1 MFDIAW
7 TEMLV
12 IAVVAVIVV
21 GPRDLPKVM
30 KAVGQMMSK
39 ARSMAGKFQ
48 SDMDALA
55 RETELEDLRK
65 KARAYQATM
74 KDPKRELTRLIDP
87 TTGEEVKAGPKI
99 SDLKVGG
106 DGGPRPYRGN
116 TAKTDAP
123 QDAGSQNTQSE
134 DTPSPINESPNDGS
148 SNGQSHKD
156 GSQAALAAAE
166 PMAAPLIDA
175 PVRADEVSRG

>member
-39 ARSMAGKFQ
+39 ARSLAGKFQ

-87 TTGEEVKAGPKI
+87 TTGEEVKAGPKL

-116 TAKTDAP
+116 AAKTDAP
-123 QDAGSQNTQSE
+123 QDAGSQNLQSE
-134 DTPSPINESPNDGS
+134 DTPSPINELPNDKT
-148 SNGQSHKD
+148 HKD
-156 GSQAALAAAE
+156 GAQAEFAEAE